1 MKQIIIVV
9 FLYTKLF
16 GQNYSISVFGFHA
29 CDVIQ
34 TISSSDKIEFRTQN
48 RGLFDIIWPANN
60 YYEATFNPKDFSL
73 KNWSKIISQ
82 GDYKKT
88 LSAAI
93 DTNGTI
99 VYNNKNKIFHPFHV
113 TVENKRAL
121 TSIYLYTC
129 TYLIDTPLDA
139 SYFLHTYLRYTLYL
153 M

>member
-1 MKQIIIVV
+1 MKQIIIII

-60 YYEATFNPKDFSL
+60 YYQATFNTRDFSL
-73 KNWSKIISQ
+73 KNWSKKINQ

-88 LSAAI
+88 SSAVI
-93 DTNGTI
+93 DTSGTI
-99 VYNNKNKIFHPFHV
+99 EYNNKNKIKLSNPVFNIFTMLAMV
-113 TVENKRAL
+113 QSYDKDL
-121 TSIYLYTC
+121 S
-129 TYLIDTPLDA
+129 LI
-139 SYFLHTYLRYTLYL
+139 HI
-153 M
+153 